1 MRKQDVAPRDRAIPA
16 PRSSAVLR
24 LEFPIAVKLKRMLEV
39 LSEEDDI
46 PRAPRDRAIPAPRSS
61 AVLRLEFPIA
71 VKLKRMLEVL
81 SEEDDIPRDRAGS
94 PGAVVPLSECPLPS
108 ARTA

>member
-46 PRAPRDRAIPAPRSS
+46 PR
-61 AVLRLEFPIA
+61 
-71 VKLKRMLEVL
+71 
-81 SEEDDIPRDRAGS
+81 RDRAGS